1 MNIKK
6 QEFKKIISSPIF
18 IVLTLIFLLYN
29 TMTIINK
36 SHIRN
41 DLNLLNEIVS
51 EVGYEITDEMMINFQ
66 KYYENELNNA
76 NKLLKEK
83 GYSSYDTIGEFFKN
97 NYVYEGS
104 HSKFTSDEVELL
116 DKVSTIEAYYF
127 LSSDLE
133 IGYDD
138 IDINKISEGELSKS
152 PYNEKVNSIIKENY
166 DKFAIRFNELK
177 DNGEHKN
184 LFFHGKAYKMH
195 SFLFKDIFT
204 TMIYEI
210 MILIVLATGFIVNY
224 EFENNTAQVAYSTK
238 RGRNLIKDKMIVLLG
253 TTILLTTI
261 IIAITLS
268 IYFSVFDYSGLWGVS
283 ISNYFAQEVAM
294 PYMAWWNMS
303 ILKYLVAV
311 IFVVYILEIIFCGIA
326 FILATFIK
334 NTYIVF
340 GIFAIMVGSGML
352 LPIFIPNSLDVII
365 SSVYTPFTLI
375 INPSWWFMMRGELQ
389 TYKYYDIITLF
400 VWSIAVFIMGL
411 LCVKKFKR
419 ESIK

>member
-6 QEFKKIISSPIF
+6 YEFKKIISSPIF
-18 IVLTLIFLLYN
+18 IVLILIFLSYN
-29 TMTIINK
+29 TMRIINK
-36 SHIRN
+36 SYIRN
-41 DLNLLNEIVS
+41 DLKVLNEIVD
-51 EVGYEITDEMMINFQ
+51 EVGYAINDDMILEF
-66 KYYENELNNA
+66 KRYYENQLNEA
-76 NKLLKEK
+76 NKILSEK
-83 GYSSYDTIGEFFKN
+83 GYSSYNTMSEFFKE
-97 NYVYEGS
+97 NYIYDGGD
-104 HSKFTSDEVELL
+104 SKFNSDEVTFL
-116 DKVSTIEAYYF
+116 DKVYSIEAYYF
-127 LSSDLE
+127 LSIDLE

-138 IDINKISEGELSKS
+138 IDINKMSEGELSKS

-177 DNGEHKN
+177 EEGEHKN
-184 LFFHGKAYKMH
+184 LFFHGKTYKMH

-204 TMIYEI
+204 AIIYEI
-210 MILIVLATGFIVNY
+210 MILIVLATGFIINY

-253 TTILLTTI
+253 TTILVTTI

-311 IFVVYILEIIFCGIA
+311 ILVVYILEIIFCRIA

-352 LPIFIPNSLDVII
+352 LPIFIPNSLDII
-365 SSVYTPFTLI
+365 IASVYTPFSLI
-375 INPSWWFMMRGELQ
+375 INPAWWFMMRGGLQ
-389 TYKYYDIITLF
+389 TYKYYDIVTLF
-400 VWSIAVFIMGL
+400 VWSICVFVIGT

>member
-41 DLNLLNEIVS
+41 DLKVLNEIVS
-51 EVGYEITDEMMINFQ
+51 EVGYAINDEMMINFQ

-83 GYSSYDTIGEFFKN
+83 AYSSYDTIGEFFEN
-97 NYVYEGS
+97 NYVYDGG
-104 HSKFTSDEVELL
+104 HSKFTNDEVDFL

-138 IDINKISEGELSKS
+138 IDINKMAEGELSKS

-177 DNGEHKN
+177 ENGEHKN
-184 LFFHGKAYKMH
+184 LFFYGKAYEMH

-204 TMIYEI
+204 AMIYEI

-238 RGRNLIKDKMIVLLG
+238 RGRNLIKDKMIVALG

-303 ILKYLVAV
+303 ILKYLITV

-340 GIFAIMVGSGML
+340 GVFAMMIGSGML

-365 SSVYTPFTLI
+365 ASVYTPFTLI
-375 INPSWWFMMRGELQ
+375 INPSWWFMMRSGLQ
-389 TYKYYDIITLF
+389 IYKYYEVITLLA
-400 VWSIAVFIMGL
+400 WSIGIFGIGI
-411 LCVKKFKR
+411 LCIKKFKR